1 MRTKRFKLKHA
12 FQAFVLLL
20 ICFWL
25 IYQVKKSYSRSK
37 VRLVENLEEKS
48 VKEQDGEQ
56 VLKLGRKDLNPL
68 LLDELAAEFQKTPDE
83 DLEQEEDEGKN
94 QENEGEIASNDGDD
108 ETDGVG
114 EHEQLEEIIDED
126 DKDARSRRDAV

>member
-1 MRTKRFKLKHA
+1 M
-12 FQAFVLLL
+12 
-20 ICFWL
+20 
-25 IYQVKKSYSRSK
+25 
-37 VRLVENLEEKS
+37 RLVENLEEKS

>member
-1 MRTKRFKLKHA
+1 M
-12 FQAFVLLL
+12 
-20 ICFWL
+20 
-25 IYQVKKSYSRSK
+25 
-37 VRLVENLEEKS
+37 RLVENLEEKS

-83 DLEQEEDEGKN
+83 DLEQEEEEGKN
-94 QENEGEIASNDGDD
+94 QASNDGDD
-108 ETDGVG
+108 DTDGVG

>member
-37 VRLVENLEEKS
+37 VGLEENWEEKL
-48 VKEQDGEQ
+48 VKEQE

-83 DLEQEEDEGKN
+83 DLEQEEEEGKN
-94 QENEGEIASNDGDD
+94 QASNDGDD
-108 ETDGVG
+108 DTDGVG
-114 EHEQLEEIIDED
+114 EHEQLEEIVDED
-126 DKDARSRRDAV
+126 DKDTRRRRDADNMNRVFQH